1 MLSNFTLN
9 SKVLN
14 FGYAMKNI
22 NKAAIDAAIVELQV
36 EMNSCGI
43 PMEQYK
49 VETPNGCKKE
59 QMLNEYKRIA
69 TVYMEFLQSSNEE
82 PLPTITDEVG
92 GQGEP
97 KVEQVEEQPKKASK
111 KESKK
116 VAKEPKAKKQSKG
129 EGEVK
134 SGRLEDANAR
144 LSRYTLELEQ
154 RSAAIPE
161 GETERQNNKRVA
173 SLKRK
178 IARAQASI
186 QKNTP
191 VVK

>member
-1 MLSNFTLN
+1 MNANFTLN

-69 TVYMEFLQSSNEE
+69 AVYTEFLQSSNEE
-82 PLPTITDEVG
+82 PLFPITDEVG
-92 GQGEP
+92 GQAEP
-97 KVEQVEEQPKKASK
+97 EQKASK
-111 KESKK
+111 KGSKK
-116 VAKEPKAKKQSKG
+116 VAKEPKTKKQSKG

-134 SGRLEDANAR
+134 NGRLEDANAR

>member
-1 MLSNFTLN
+1 MNANFTLN

-22 NKAAIDAAIVELQV
+22 NKAAISTAIEELQA
-36 EMNSCGI
+36 EMERCGI
-43 PMEQYK
+43 PAEQCA
-49 VETPNGCKKE
+49 VEIPDGCKKE

-82 PLPTITDEVG
+82 SLPTITDEVG
-92 GQGEP
+92 GQAEPEQEEP
-97 KVEQVEEQPKKASK
+97 KKTPK
-111 KESKK
+111 KESKE
-116 VAKEPKAKKQSKG
+116 VVKESKAKKPSKG

-134 SGRLEDANAR
+134 NGRLEDANAR

-154 RSAAIPE
+154 RSAVIPE
-161 GETERQNNKRVA
+161 GETEHQNNKRIA

-191 VVK
+191 VMK

>member
-1 MLSNFTLN
+1 MNANFTLN

-36 EMNSCGI
+36 EMNACGI
-43 PMEQYK
+43 PFEQYK

-69 TVYMEFLQSSNEE
+69 AVYMEFLQSSNEE
-82 PLPTITDEVG
+82 PLHTITDEVG
-92 GQGEP
+92 GQAEP
-97 KVEQVEEQPKKASK
+97 EVEQVEEKPKKAEK
-111 KESKK
+111 GSKK

-134 SGRLEDANAR
+134 NGRLEDANAR

-178 IARAQASI
+178 IARATATI
-186 QKNTP
+186 EKNSP

>member
-1 MLSNFTLN
+1 MNANFTLN

-36 EMNSCGI
+36 EMNNCGI

-69 TVYMEFLQSSNEE
+69 DVYMEFLQSSNEE
-82 PLPTITDEVG
+82 PLLPITDEVG
-92 GQGEP
+92 GQAEP
-97 KVEQVEEQPKKASK
+97 ERKASK
-111 KESKK
+111 KGSKK

-134 SGRLEDANAR
+134 NGRLEDANAR

>member
-22 NKAAIDAAIVELQV
+22 NKGSIALEISLLQE
-36 EMNSCGI
+36 EMASCGI
-43 PMEQYK
+43 PAEQYA

-69 TVYMEFLQSSNEE
+69 TVYMEFLQSSNEQSDVKQVEEAPVQE
-82 PLPTITDEVG
+82 P
-92 GQGEP
+92 EP
-97 KVEQVEEQPKKASK
+97 QVEEQSKKAK
-111 KESKK
+111 KEPKS
-116 VAKEPKAKKQSKG
+116 VVKEPKAKKQSKG
-129 EGEVK
+129 EAAPK
-134 SGRLEDANAR
+134 QGRLDDANAR
-144 LSRYTLELEQ
+144 LDKYTLELEQ
-154 RSAAIPE
+154 RSAMVPE
-161 GETERQNNKRVA
+161 GETERQNNKRIA

-178 IARAQASI
+178 IARATATI
-186 QKNTP
+186 EKNSP

>member
-1 MLSNFTLN
+1 MNANFTLN

-22 NKAAIDAAIVELQV
+22 NKAAIDAAIVELQE

-43 PMEQYK
+43 PFEQYK

-69 TVYMEFLQSSNEE
+69 TVYMEFLQSSNDE
-82 PLPTITDEVG
+82 PLLTITDEVG
-92 GQGEP
+92 GQVEP
-97 KVEQVEEQPKKASK
+97 EKKTSK
-111 KESKK
+111 KGSKK

-134 SGRLEDANAR
+134 NGRLEDANAR

>member
-1 MLSNFTLN
+1 MNTNFTLN

-22 NKAAIDAAIVELQV
+22 NKAAIEGAILELQN
-36 EMNSCGI
+36 EMEGCGI
-43 PMEQYK
+43 AAEQYA
-49 VETPNGCKKE
+49 VEIPNGCKKE

-69 TVYMEFLQSSNEE
+69 AVYMEFLQSSNEE
-82 PLPTITDEVG
+82 PLLPITDEVG
-92 GQGEP
+92 GQAEP
-97 KVEQVEEQPKKASK
+97 EQKASK
-111 KESKK
+111 KGSKK
-116 VAKEPKAKKQSKG
+116 VAKEPKAKKPSKG

-134 SGRLEDANAR
+134 NGRLEDANAR